1 MVPPQL
7 WHRARIHAL
16 PICAARRSLPKPC
29 VAAATDSD
37 NIGKTV
43 FKIYDPVDL
52 YAALQAVNTMQ
63 PLVNHAF
70 ANDDSAKQL
79 DKLLGGVR
87 TQFHIGRHKNPD

>member
-1 MVPPQL
+1 M
-7 WHRARIHAL
+7 
-16 PICAARRSLPKPC
+16 
-29 VAAATDSD
+29 
-37 NIGKTV
+37 
-43 FKIYDPVDL
+43 DL

-70 ANDDSAKQL
+70 ANDDGAKQL